1 MKLKSIFQPLLIA
14 FIAMMLTACTDD
26 NTPIAAP
33 TDALH
38 PTITTARLLVE
49 DSIKVDP
56 TNSSVSKFPKHK
68 KAEFDPLVVNIFAN
82 LASETDGELYYSKSA
97 KEVTKVI
104 DRLLHKH
111 AEENADIVFLIDN
124 TGSMWDDI
132 LQIQLAVGDILDILQ
147 ALPRVRV
154 GVAGYG
160 DKNADGDNWF
170 RAQPLSANFDH
181 ARKFIAEMP
190 INGGGDYPESVY
202 DGMMR
207 VLDDFH
213 WDSGKRMV
221 LLIGDAP
228 PLEDELSQFHLSDV
242 LQKAKEAQ
250 VEANVYPVVIGQE
263 MAIDWPDSLAM

>member
-1 MKLKSIFQPLLIA
+1 MKLKFIFQPLLIA
-14 FIAMMLTACTDD
+14 VVALILTACTAD

-33 TDALH
+33 AATLQ
-38 PTITTARLLVE
+38 PTITTARVQVE
-49 DSIKVDP
+49 DSIKVDSAKA
-56 TNSSVSKFPKHK
+56 TVSKSRKHK
-68 KAEFDPLVVNIFAN
+68 KVEFDPLVVNIFAN

-97 KEVTKVI
+97 KEVAKVI

-111 AEENADIVFLIDN
+111 AEENADVVFLIDN
-124 TGSMWDDI
+124 TGSMSDDI
-132 LQIQLAVGDILDILQ
+132 LQIQLAVNDILDILQ
-147 ALPRVRV
+147 ALPHVRV

-160 DKNADGDNWF
+160 DKNTDGDNWF

-207 VLDDFH
+207 VLDNFH
-213 WDSGKRMV
+213 WDNGKRMV

-228 PLEDELSQFHLSDV
+228 PLEDELSQFHLADV
-242 LQKAKEAQ
+242 LQKAKEAH